1 MERAA
6 AADAADAALLATL
19 QLADSAFPSGA
30 YTLSGGLETLIEEGL
45 VRDAA
50 GLAGCVRAAL
60 LGRAARG
67 DLAALVA
74 AQRAADVAMADD
86 LPEITTMIAIDHR
99 LDATKLAA
107 EDRQGS
113 RRVGRRV
120 ALEVERLTSSPTLAR
135 FREAIESGAT
145 PGTAAV
151 VHGVA
156 AAAMSIPEQQAALAA
171 AHAYVL
177 GLLGVGVRLGRIG
190 HGDQQR
196 LLRDAREVIVRAVEI
211 ARATDWRTLRPFAPG
226 LDVAMAR
233 HEIAAGRLFA
243 S

>member
-1 MERAA
+1 MDDAA
-6 AADAADAALLATL
+6 GTADAALLATL

-45 VRDAA
+45 VHGAA
-50 GLAGCVRAAL
+50 GMAGCLRAAL

-74 AQRAADVAMADD
+74 THLAAMDSPPDIATV
-86 LPEITTMIAIDHR
+86 LAIDHR
-99 LDATKLAA
+99 LDATKLAV
-107 EDRQGS
+107 EERQGS
-113 RRVGRRV
+113 RRVGRRI
-120 ALEVERLTSSPTLAR
+120 AIEAERLTSSPILAD
-135 FREAIESGAT
+135 FVEAIDAGGT

-151 VHGVA
+151 AYGVA
-156 AAAMSIPEQQAALAA
+156 AAAMAIPEHQAALAS
-171 AHAYVL
+171 AHATAL

-196 LLRDAREVIVRAVEI
+196 LLRGAGEVIVRAVDV
-211 ARATDWRTLRPFAPG
+211 ARATDWRALRPFAPG

-233 HEIAAGRLFA
+233 HEVASGRMFA

>member
-1 MERAA
+1 MDSGAFLAA
-6 AADAADAALLATL
+6 L

-30 YTLSGGLETLIEEGL
+30 YTLSGGLETLIEDGL

-50 GLAGCVRAAL
+50 GMAGCLRSAL

-74 AQRAADVAMADD
+74 AHRAASKVPPDIETI
-86 LPEITTMIAIDHR
+86 LAIDRR
-99 LDATKLAA
+99 LEATKLAA
-107 EDRQGS
+107 EERRGS
-113 RRVGRRV
+113 RRVGRRI
-120 ALEVERLTSSPTLAR
+120 AIETERLTSATILAALL
-135 FREAIESGAT
+135 EAIETGAT

-151 VHGVA
+151 AFGVA
-156 AAAMSIPEQQAALAA
+156 AAAMTIPELPAAFAA
-171 AHAYVL
+171 AHASAL

-196 LLRDAREVIVRAVEI
+196 LLRDAGKVIVRAVEV
-211 ARATDWRTLRPFAPG
+211 ARATDWRSLRPFAPG
-226 LDVAMAR
+226 LDIAMAG
-233 HEIAAGRLFA
+233 HEVASGRLFA